1 MKKLLLLLLIPT
13 FIFAQTSHEVEVG
26 GFYYSPQ
33 ELNINVG
40 DTVNW
45 TNVGGNHNVNFDVN
59 SLTGISFGNPIYLV
73 DQSLPVSGV
82 GFMGSIVFNEAG
94 TFNYDCSVGYHAAN
108 GQTGTVVVVENSNTV
123 VDIVVGSETHTTLEA
138 AVTAAGLVETLSG
151 EGPFTIFAPTD
162 DAFAELPEG
171 TLETLLSDP
180 TGDLTNILLNH
191 VYSGQAMSTDLSDG
205 MLVSTLYGD
214 SLMVTIDSTGVYF
227 NDAMVTV
234 ADLSADNG
242 VVHVIDAILLPS
254 PPPPSN
260 TVYDVVSNSDIHSTL
275 SQAISIAGFV
285 DFLSSD
291 QYTFT
296 LFAPTD
302 AAFSV
307 FNESDLAAI
316 LTDLEYLQSVLKYH
330 LVDSVLYSS
339 DLSDQMVISSYQGD
353 LEVTFVDDMVYIN
366 EALVTVVDI
375 VADNGIVHVI
385 DAVLVPEEAPLTVV
399 DIISYSENHS
409 TLKTALNASG
419 LNETLMSEGPFTV
432 FAPTDDAFADLP
444 DGTLD
449 LLLSDPTGQLTNI
462 LLNHV
467 HSGQA
472 MSTDL
477 SDQMMI
483 PTLNNH
489 QLTVNIDDVMMTVMV
504 DNALVTEAD
513 LLASNGVVHV
523 VNSILLPPD
532 LDMKESNF
540 IRKDIYLY
548 SVNILGEK
556 IDRNL
561 SNQIVFDVYSS
572 GRVIKRFKN

>member
-1 MKKLLLLLLIPT
+1 MKKLLLLLFVPT

-33 ELNINVG
+33 ELNINIG

-45 TNVGGNHNVNFDVN
+45 INVGGNHNVNFDIN
-59 SLTGISFGNPIYLV
+59 SLTGTSFGNPIYLV
-73 DQSLPVSGV
+73 NQSLPVSGV

-162 DAFAELPEG
+162 DAFAALPEG

-205 MLVSTLYGD
+205 MMVSTLYGD

-375 VADNGIVHVI
+375 VADNGVVHVI

-432 FAPTDDAFADLP
+432 FAPTDDAFAQLP

>member
-108 GQTGTVVVVENSNTV
+108 GQTGTVIVLEPSNTV

-162 DAFAELPEG
+162 DAFAALPEG
-171 TLETLLSDP
+171 TLETLLSNP

-205 MLVSTLYGD
+205 MMVSTLYGD

-307 FNESDLAAI
+307 FNESDLDAI

-330 LVDSVLYSS
+330 LVDGVLYSS

-385 DAVLVPEEAPLTVV
+385 DAVLVPEEAPLTVA

-432 FAPTDDAFADLP
+432 FAPTDDAFAQLP

-467 HSGQA
+467 HSGNVL
-472 MSTDL
+472 STDL

-483 PTLNNH
+483 PTLNND

-504 DNALVTEAD
+504 GDALVTEAD

-523 VNSILLPPD
+523 VNSVLLPTD
-532 LDMKESNF
+532 LDIKESNF
-540 IRKDIYLY
+540 INKDIYLY

>member
-108 GQTGTVVVVENSNTV
+108 GQTGTVIVLEPSNTV
-123 VDIVVGSETHTTLEA
+123 VDIVVGSETHTTLET

-162 DAFAELPEG
+162 AAFAALPEG
-171 TLETLLSDP
+171 TLDTLLSNP

-205 MLVSTLYGD
+205 MVVSTLYGD

-307 FNESDLAAI
+307 FNESDLATI
-316 LTDLEYLQSVLKYH
+316 LNDLEYLQSVLKYH
-330 LVDSVLYSS
+330 LVDGVLYSS
-339 DLSDQMVISSYQGD
+339 DLSDQMVISSYQGN

-385 DAVLVPEEAPLTVV
+385 DAVLIPEEAPLTVA

-419 LNETLMSEGPFTV
+419 LNETLSGEGPYTV
-432 FAPTDDAFADLP
+432 FAPTDDAFAQLP

-467 HSGQA
+467 HSGNVL
-472 MSTDL
+472 STDL

-483 PTLNNH
+483 PTMYND

-504 DNALVTEAD
+504 GDALVTEAD

-523 VNSILLPPD
+523 VNSVLLPPD
-532 LDMKESNF
+532 LDIKESNF
-540 IRKDIYLY
+540 INKDIYLY
-548 SVNILGEK
+548 SINILGEK

>member
-1 MKKLLLLLLIPT
+1 
-13 FIFAQTSHEVEVG
+13 
-26 GFYYSPQ
+26 
-33 ELNINVG
+33 
-40 DTVNW
+40 
-45 TNVGGNHNVNFDVN
+45 
-59 SLTGISFGNPIYLV
+59 
-73 DQSLPVSGV
+73 
-82 GFMGSIVFNEAG
+82 
-94 TFNYDCSVGYHAAN
+94 
-108 GQTGTVVVVENSNTV
+108 

-205 MLVSTLYGD
+205 MMVSTLYGD

-330 LVDSVLYSS
+330 LVDSILYSS